1 MKHPLYILLLLML
14 GTTAWAQ
21 NDVLTIAGRVTCGSK
36 GVPYATLQL
45 KGGSLG
51 VSCNDD
57 GSYELKVPAGHEGDT
72 VVIRSVG
79 YEQTKVTVDRLLHNG
94 NVRLKAQVVEL
105 QEVKVNSYRSGK
117 QLIQDAVRHIDDN
130 YQQQPAYSTFFYR
143 DWRSLDGELYLFDEA
158 VIGVQ
163 RKGYAEYARKMSY
176 QFYSDER
183 EMETNYKTL
192 LRHRLLVY
200 DRTLL
205 ESKVEKGDGVTI
217 MMQYADNELF
227 FDPVATPEATL
238 MLADRVLE
246 KHAFWPIQE
255 FLWDGESYY
264 LVRSVTPN
272 KIYYEFTIRKS
283 DLAIVRI
290 TSTKKNT
297 KAPAPAEA
305 WVNTYF
311 NRLTIDI
318 DTSSWTYDV
327 RDGRYTLT
335 HYYNNRSFRLSS
347 SRQGY
352 KDETQQWQECV
363 DWTLTDFTPGEI
375 NQQDIIAVKRQSI
388 ASAFGESDY
397 NTDFWGHYNSILIDT
412 LPLRLLREKLLNNDE
427 ME

>member
-1 MKHPLYILLLLML
+1 M
-14 GTTAWAQ
+14 
-21 NDVLTIAGRVTCGSK
+21 
-36 GVPYATLQL
+36 
-45 KGGSLG
+45 
-51 VSCNDD
+51 
-57 GSYELKVPAGHEGDT
+57 
-72 VVIRSVG
+72 
-79 YEQTKVTVDRLLHNG
+79 
-94 NVRLKAQVVEL
+94 
-105 QEVKVNSYRSGK
+105 
-117 QLIQDAVRHIDDN
+117 
-130 YQQQPAYSTFFYR
+130 
-143 DWRSLDGELYLFDEA
+143 
-158 VIGVQ
+158 
-163 RKGYAEYARKMSY
+163 
-176 QFYSDER
+176 
-183 EMETNYKTL
+183 
-192 LRHRLLVY
+192 
-200 DRTLL
+200 
-205 ESKVEKGDGVTI
+205 
-217 MMQYADNELF
+217 
-227 FDPVATPEATL
+227 
-238 MLADRVLE
+238 
-246 KHAFWPIQE
+246 
-255 FLWDGESYY
+255 
-264 LVRSVTPN
+264 RSVTPN

-311 NRLTIDI
+311 NRLTIDV

-427 ME
+427 M